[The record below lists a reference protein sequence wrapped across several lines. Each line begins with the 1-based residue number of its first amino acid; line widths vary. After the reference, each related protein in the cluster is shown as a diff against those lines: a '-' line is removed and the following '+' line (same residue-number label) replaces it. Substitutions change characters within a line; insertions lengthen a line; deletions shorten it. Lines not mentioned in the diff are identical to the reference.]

1 MIHYRNPA
9 FCRGLGALL
18 SAFYRA
24 LGKVP
29 LSVTTAFA
37 ESKTFSTERHSAKT
51 TMPSAKHL
59 AKVDARQ
66 RAVSSRLYMMSV
78 IFAEHQALAL
88 GKEAT
93 LPSVP
98 RMTPDKE
105 CFAEYHYW
113 TLGKVYFY
121 IFSFP
126 NQTFCG
132 MLLHYVDLYVPF
144 WHNYKSV
151 CYNY

>member
-93 LPSVP
+93 LPSVL
-98 RMTPDKE
+98 RLTLDKV
-105 CFAEYHYW
+105 CFAECHSW
-113 TLGKVYFY
+113 TLGKIYFNFFLSP
-121 IFSFP
+121 IKLF
-126 NQTFCG
+126 
-132 MLLHYVDLYVPF
+132 V
-144 WHNYKSV
+144 V
-151 CYNY
+151 CCYTI